1 MDTEHE
7 PKLIYVVD
15 TKNRPLAALPV
26 ELIHEQ
32 NLRHRG
38 FFLLLTDRQ
47 NRLVL
52 RKLSADHP
60 SSPGRW
66 DIPGSGHVGMDEAAD
81 QATERTLPA
90 VLRDQNPALKH
101 HLRLENG
108 VGTGNEIVDVF
119 TFRIPDQ
126 ALHHFTRSLE
136 YLLVDQNELR
146 MLATSYRKCLTAN
159 LIAVW
164 DLHVHD
170 FGEIQPPD
178 V

>member
-1 MDTEHE
+1 MGTEYE
-7 PKLIYVVD
+7 PKQIYVVD

-26 ELIHEQ
+26 ELIHDQ

-52 RKLSADHP
+52 RKLPADHP

-66 DIPGSGHVGMDEAAD
+66 DIPGSGHVDIDEAAD
-81 QATERTLPA
+81 QAAERALPA
-90 VLRDQNPALKH
+90 VLRNQELTLDH

-119 TFRIPDQ
+119 TVRIPDQ
-126 ALHHFTRSLE
+126 ALHHFTHNLE
-136 YLLVDQNELR
+136 YLLVDRSELR
-146 MLATSYRKCLTAN
+146 RLVMSYQECLTAN
-159 LIAVW
+159 LVAVW
-164 DLHVHD
+164 DQKLHH
-170 FGEIQPPD
+170 FGEA
-178 V
+178 